1 MAKVKSVY
9 VCNECGYES
18 GGWLGRC
25 PACNAWN
32 SFFEQKIDKT
42 ADSNPNKARVK
53 SAHAFVEKSN
63 SRLESAKATQ
73 SVKLSKVETSERSRL
88 GSGIS
93 ELDRVLGGG
102 IVRGSLVLIGG
113 DPGIGKSTLI
123 MQVAGNCAKQNKVL
137 YVTGE
142 ESAQQIKGRAERL
155 GLFEESDLDDLM
167 LLAETDF
174 EIVCNEM
181 ERIRPDVV
189 VIDSI
194 QTMFSGMLDSAPGSV
209 GQVRE
214 VTTQLMRIA
223 KIAGITV
230 FIVGHVTKEGSI
242 AGPRV
247 LEHMVDTVLY
257 FEGERHM
264 SYRVLRSVKN
274 RFGSTNEIGIFDM
287 TSKGLRQVDNPSELF
302 LNDRATATEGTAVVS
317 TMEGS
322 RSILVEV
329 QALVVKTAYGNP
341 RRTARGIDYN
351 RLNMIIAV
359 LEKKHGVPLGNC
371 DVYVNVTGGLVL
383 DEPACDLGIAM
394 AILSSFDNSVI
405 PCNKVYLGEIGLTGE
420 VRAITHI
427 EKRIAEAERM
437 GFEMCIIPEG
447 NKKGVHNDINK
458 VGNKVTTVK
467 TIKDAWNTI

>member
-1 MAKVKSVY
+1 
-9 VCNECGYES
+9 
-18 GGWLGRC
+18 
-25 PACNAWN
+25 
-32 SFFEQKIDKT
+32 
-42 ADSNPNKARVK
+42 
-53 SAHAFVEKSN
+53 
-63 SRLESAKATQ
+63 
-73 SVKLSKVETSERSRL
+73 
-88 GSGIS
+88 
-93 ELDRVLGGG
+93 
-102 IVRGSLVLIGG
+102 
-113 DPGIGKSTLI
+113 
-123 MQVAGNCAKQNKVL
+123 L

-155 GLFEESDLDDLM
+155 GLFEQDDLSNLL

-174 EIVCNEM
+174 EAVCSEM
-181 ERIRPDVV
+181 ERVRPDVV

-194 QTMFSGMLDSAPGSV
+194 QTMFSGMLETAPGSV

-214 VTTQLMRIA
+214 VTAQLMRIA
-223 KIAGITV
+223 KVAGITV

-274 RFGSTNEIGIFDM
+274 RFGSTNEIGMFEM
-287 TSKGLRQVDNPSELF
+287 TGKGLRQVDNPSELF
-302 LNDRATATEGTAVVS
+302 LNDRDAATEGTAVVS

-394 AILSSFDNSVI
+394 AILSSFDNSTI
-405 PCNKVYLGEIGLTGE
+405 SCNKVYMGEIGLTGE

-427 EKRIAEAERM
+427 EKRISEAERM

-447 NKKGVHNDINK
+447 NRKTVHNEINK
-458 VGNKVTTVK
+458 TGSNITTVK
-467 TIKDAWNTI
+467 TIKDAWSTT